1 MTKSERVVFALREK
15 HSFLRYETMQS
26 VRFYVITANDGYC
39 FVNGDKNLILPMTSY
54 CYRSNDYNISP
65 MTKKVISDMII
76 DRCCQNLVG
85 HFEYTSNDGDIFCE
99 YGCVYSKKGI
109 IYCIS
114 VKNTNTGNIKIII
127 NSIYKNSDF
136 LKCVIK
142 SLLSAE
148 HVIYDE
154 IVIGSITDY
163 IK

>member
-1 MTKSERVVFALREK
+1 
-15 HSFLRYETMQS
+15 
-26 VRFYVITANDGYC
+26 
-39 FVNGDKNLILPMTSY
+39 
-54 CYRSNDYNISP
+54 

-148 HVIYDE
+148 RVVYDE

>member
-1 MTKSERVVFALREK
+1 
-15 HSFLRYETMQS
+15 
-26 VRFYVITANDGYC
+26 
-39 FVNGDKNLILPMTSY
+39 
-54 CYRSNDYNISP
+54 